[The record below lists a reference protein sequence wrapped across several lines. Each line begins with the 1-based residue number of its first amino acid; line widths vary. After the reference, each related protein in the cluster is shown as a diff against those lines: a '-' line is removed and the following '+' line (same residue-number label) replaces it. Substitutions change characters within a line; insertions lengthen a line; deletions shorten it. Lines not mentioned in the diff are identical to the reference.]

1 MTLINNLVILVIS
14 NLVNLIISIN
24 MDIVKCVAWM
34 IAPLWVKAFL
44 FNVHDD

>member
-24 MDIVKCVAWM
+24 MDIVKFVA
-34 IAPLWVKAFL
+34 
-44 FNVHDD
+44 